1 MKTSAK
7 NLPRDFEALR
17 ARIIG
22 EHPRLP
28 RRLAQ
33 IAAFALERPDEI
45 ALGTAVSIAKK
56 ADVQPSTL
64 IRFAQAMGYEGFTDL
79 QSVFRERLRERV
91 LNYEERL
98 NLVNQH
104 TRDLGREER
113 LLQGFAEASVRSA
126 ASLHERIDP
135 AQLERCTSILT
146 GADTI
151 YIVGLRRSF
160 PIAAYM
166 AYGFGKLGVKT
177 VLAGTAGGLEPELIS
192 FATPKD
198 AVIAISFTP
207 YAPATLDLAAEAAA
221 RGVPLV
227 AITDSPFSP
236 VAQNAKCWFEVVEA
250 DFEGFRSLAASFTL
264 AATLTVAVAQ
274 RRRTKR

>member
-17 ARIIG
+17 ARIIDA
-22 EHPRLP
+22 HPRLP

-45 ALGTAVSIAKK
+45 ALGTAVSLAKK

-104 TRDLGREER
+104 MRDLGREER
-113 LLQGFAEASVRSA
+113 LLKGFAEASMRSA
-126 ASLHERIDP
+126 ASLHERMDTG
-135 AQLERCTSILT
+135 QLERAAGIL
-146 GADTI
+146 AAAETI

-160 PIAAYM
+160 PIAAYL
-166 AYGFGKLGVKT
+166 AYAFGKLGVKT
-177 VLAGTAGGLEPELIS
+177 VLAGTAGGLEPELIG

-207 YAPATLDLAAEAAA
+207 YAPATLDLATEAAA

-236 VAQNAKCWFEVVEA
+236 MAQSAKCWFEVVEA
-250 DFEGFRSLAASFTL
+250 DFEGFRSLTASFTL

-274 RRRTKR
+274 RRRAKR

>member
-22 EHPRLP
+22 EHPKLP

-33 IAAFALERPDEI
+33 IAAFALEKPDEI

-126 ASLHERIDP
+126 AALHERIDP
-135 AQLERCTSILT
+135 AQLERSAGILA

-166 AYGFGKLGVKT
+166 AYAFGKLGVKT

-192 FATPKD
+192 FATLKD

-207 YAPATLDLAAEAAA
+207 YAPATLDLAAEAAT
-221 RGVPLV
+221 RGVPLI